1 MNKVI
6 QYANMVAA
14 NPLIQISPYYWDN
27 FKWDNGTKS
36 TENIFTSHN
45 NGDPN
50 CRTGNCTGLRWQT
63 SQSWHYNQTPSSWNG
78 FVAL

>member
-1 MNKVI
+1 NKAVFKQDPTNPAGPYTFQDADMNKVI

-14 NPLIQISPYYWDN
+14 NPLIQISPYFWDN

-36 TENIFTSHN
+36 TENIFTRHN

-50 CRTGNCTGLRWQT
+50 GRTGN
-63 SQSWHYNQTPSSWNG
+63 
-78 FVAL
+78 